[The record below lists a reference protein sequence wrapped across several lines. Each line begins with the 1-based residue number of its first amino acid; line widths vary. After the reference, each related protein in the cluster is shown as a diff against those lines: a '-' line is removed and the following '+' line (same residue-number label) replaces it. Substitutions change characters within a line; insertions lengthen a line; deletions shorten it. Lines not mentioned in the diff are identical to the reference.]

1 MIYCF
6 ILYINGVKILKRV
19 GNVAA
24 ADQILF
30 MTVKNNKDVYSDLLI
45 VRDSSDRNLVFLQER
60 ENLRLLLFKVFK
72 QIEGMVLRG
81 MHATI

>member
-45 VRDSSDRNLVFLQER
+45 VRDSSDRNLVFLQEK
-60 ENLRLLLFKVFK
+60 ENLRLLLFKLFK
-72 QIEGMVLRG
+72 QIEGMVLRD
-81 MHATI
+81 MHAPI